1 MARPTSFRLPEE
13 LLDRL
18 EDDARASGASVT
30 SLVAMLLDE
39 GLKTRRFPGIVYRD
53 GVAGRRAGL
62 LGGPDVWEIV
72 RDLRH
77 GRGRG
82 MARLT
87 ALAEELGLPVARVQL
102 AADFYSTFPAEI
114 DAMIDVDDVTSR
126 RVRELV
132 ERRERLLTS

>member
-18 EDDARASGASVT
+18 EDDARTTGASVT

-39 GLKTRRFPGIVYRD
+39 GLKTRQFPGVVYRD
-53 GVAGRRAGL
+53 GAAGRRAGL
-62 LGGPDVWEIV
+62 VGGPDVWEVV

-87 ALAEELGLPVARVQL
+87 ALAEDLGLPVVRVQL
-102 AADFYSTFPAEI
+102 AADFYATFPAEI
-114 DAMIDVDDVTSR
+114 DAMIELDEATAR
-126 RVRELV
+126 RVRTLV
-132 ERRERLLTS
+132 DRRERLLTS